1 MTRWEARGLDS
12 KDQVSHP
19 FLGGLEHYALKA
31 TAFHF
36 AASNPEKVMF
46 YNTRQ

>member
-1 MTRWEARGLDS
+1 MPRWKARELDS
-12 KDQVSHP
+12 EDDVSHP
-19 FLGGLEHYALKA
+19 FLGCLKHYALKA

-46 YNTRQ
+46 YNSRQ